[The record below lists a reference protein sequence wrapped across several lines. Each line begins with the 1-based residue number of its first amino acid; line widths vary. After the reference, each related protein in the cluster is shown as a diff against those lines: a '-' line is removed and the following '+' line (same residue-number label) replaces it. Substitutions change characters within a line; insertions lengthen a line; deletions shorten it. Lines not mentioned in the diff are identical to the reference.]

1 MSRKKNTIYC
11 YLTVWTLEGMS
22 DGTCYKLYLPLRLA
36 SLEKG
41 HLASEAIKT
50 QVIFFT
56 HHRHLA
62 GLAKANIDKKVLFTH
77 SLAY

>member
-11 YLTVWTLEGMS
+11 YFVVWTLEGMS
-22 DGTCYKLYLPLRLA
+22 DGTCDQFYLSLRLA

-41 HLASEAIKT
+41 HLASESIKT

-56 HHRHLA
+56 HHMNLTDLA
-62 GLAKANIDKKVLFTH
+62 EANVDKKVLFTH
-77 SLAY
+77 SLRT